1 MQLYG
6 GEGGGPRFRDRPRL
20 DPLVYVAP
28 SGEKIGQLPGVQAS
42 RTRIEVQVSASFA
55 ELMRAG
61 SLRSNNHHLPEL
73 EGPRGPL
80 PGPLPARTPRNW
92 AADLAKRGIPAGV
105 ARLGSIERAS
115 PRGGPPTVA
124 NDTSWLT
131 SAPGTAMQGP
141 QESRYVTV
149 AQGGAIDAHSPGG
162 RGFVT
167 QDGKLHREPTL
178 GVLQRIQGRAEQVAR
193 TQQER
198 QQALELRM
206 QGTIARKREQR
217 ERYF

>member
-1 MQLYG
+1 
-6 GEGGGPRFRDRPRL
+6 
-20 DPLVYVAP
+20 
-28 SGEKIGQLPGVQAS
+28 
-42 RTRIEVQVSASFA
+42 
-55 ELMRAG
+55 
-61 SLRSNNHHLPEL
+61 
-73 EGPRGPL
+73 
-80 PGPLPARTPRNW
+80 
-92 AADLAKRGIPAGV
+92 
-105 ARLGSIERAS
+105 
-115 PRGGPPTVA
+115 
-124 NDTSWLT
+124 
-131 SAPGTAMQGP
+131 
-141 QESRYVTV
+141 VTV

-206 QGTIARKREQR
+206 QGTIGELQRSSRYMSPGDACGIWAETLSACSCPAARKREQR